1 MLLSLKLTRMG
12 SCRIRLRSLTFVDVR
27 WRSLAFVDVRWRSLA
42 LADVDPQWS
51 QNLRKQRL
59 ERGFSSYR
67 NCL

>member
-12 SCRIRLRSLTFVDVR
+12 SCRIRLRSLT
-27 WRSLAFVDVRWRSLA
+27 FVDVRWRSLA

>member
-12 SCRIRLRSLTFVDVR
+12 SCRIRL
-27 WRSLAFVDVRWRSLA
+27 RSLAFVDVRWRSLA